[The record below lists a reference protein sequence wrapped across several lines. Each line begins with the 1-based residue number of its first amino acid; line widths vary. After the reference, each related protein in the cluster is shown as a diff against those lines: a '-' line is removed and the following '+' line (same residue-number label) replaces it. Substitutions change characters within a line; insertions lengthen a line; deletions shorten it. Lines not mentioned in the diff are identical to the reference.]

1 MKFLMTTDMKKL
13 LLLLMLIVTLGVSA
27 ASNDTLNAV
36 TMVSYEQSWLDSEGT
51 LALRN
56 NTGNTIHN
64 VAYRIIYLD
73 MKGNQLDYQDYTSDV
88 EIEPGMTKKVN
99 IPAYEHDRYYSYYKS
114 EAAYSRKHPFKI
126 KFKMKAYNVGLEER
140 VANSVKGTGDES
152 AFLIGVSLLP
162 AIIPI
167 GFVIGIFALV
177 AAVAHRMRRSM
188 LLWVL
193 FSFVITPF
201 IAIVILV
208 CLGKAYDADDYEY
221 EHEPDD
227 ASDEGDVDDD
237 EEDDDDDDDEDDDVD
252 IHKDFREIK

>member
-1 MKFLMTTDMKKL
+1 MTTGMKKL
-13 LLLLMLIVTLGVSA
+13 LLLLMLVVTLGVSA

-36 TMVSYEQSWLDSEGT
+36 TMVSYEQSWLDYEGT

-56 NTGNTIHN
+56 NTGETIHN

-99 IPAYEHDRYYSYYKS
+99 IPAYEHDRRYSYYKS
-114 EAAYSRKHPFKI
+114 EAEYGSEHPFKI

-140 VANSVKGTGDES
+140 VSDSVKGTGDES
-152 AFLIGVSLLP
+152 ALMKGVNLLP
-162 AIIPI
+162 VIIPI

-208 CLGKAYDADDYEY
+208 CLGKAYDAEDYEY

-227 ASDEGDVDDD
+227 ASDEGYVDDD
-237 EEDDDDDDDEDDDVD
+237 EDDDEEDDDVD